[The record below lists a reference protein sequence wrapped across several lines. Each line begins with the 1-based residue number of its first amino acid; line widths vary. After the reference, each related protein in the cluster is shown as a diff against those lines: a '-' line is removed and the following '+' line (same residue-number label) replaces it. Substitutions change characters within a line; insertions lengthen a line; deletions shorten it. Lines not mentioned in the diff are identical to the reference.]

1 MDSLEKAALDGS
13 LFAGP
18 APPSPTRSASTASPL
33 NTDDELGSDLEDSPN
48 QSTFEDDHQE
58 GSGKNSNSF
67 LGKSRRST
75 KGKVQE
81 QVKQRM
87 EHDGHHTGVKGVIDD
102 RKMHDSN
109 AAAQKQSQA
118 TARAIGLQRKAL
130 VGLTIH
136 EEAEL
141 VAKDKKEDVGED
153 SELENWRKKR
163 RDQLQREKIMQQEDE
178 SQWDRQRQGDFAYGE
193 GNAEMGIRRGAL
205 REISEHNFVESVER
219 EGWAIVLIYE
229 PGIPQCNALSASL
242 LHLSL
247 NLPVSLSIALY
258 RARASAIAF
267 SLLPASSSATTSLV
281 IDDEFQVREVMDE
294 EPKRLPDPDVLPS
307 LLAYKDGE
315 LEKTWIRVDWDVSED
330 GVEGLLRREGI
341 LPPISKLGINRQ
353 SYIEDS
359 GEDD

>member
-18 APPSPTRSASTASPL
+18 TPPSPTRSASTASPL
-33 NTDDELGSDLEDSPN
+33 NTDDELGSDLEDSLN
-48 QSTFEDDHQE
+48 QFTFEDDHQE
-58 GSGKNSNSF
+58 SSGKNFNSF

-75 KGKVQE
+75 RGKAQE

-118 TARAIGLQRKAL
+118 TAKAIELQRKAL

-141 VAKDKKEDVGED
+141 VAKDKKKEEEEDA
-153 SELENWRKKR
+153 ELENWRKKR
-163 RDQLQREKIMQQEDE
+163 RDQLQRQKTMQQEDE

-193 GNAEMGIRRGAL
+193 GNAEKGIRRGAL

-229 PGIPQCNALSASL
+229 PVSYTPCVSRGRSAQTL
-242 LHLSL
+242 
-247 NLPVSLSIALY
+247 
-258 RARASAIAF
+258 
-267 SLLPASSSATTSLV
+267 
-281 IDDEFQVREVMDE
+281 
-294 EPKRLPDPDVLPS
+294 
-307 LLAYKDGE
+307 
-315 LEKTWIRVDWDVSED
+315 
-330 GVEGLLRREGI
+330 
-341 LPPISKLGINRQ
+341 
-353 SYIEDS
+353 
-359 GEDD
+359 

>member
-75 KGKVQE
+75 KGKAQE

-193 GNAEMGIRRGAL
+193 WNAEMGIRRGAL

-229 PGIPQCNALSASL
+229 PVSYTSCVSRGKSAQTL
-242 LHLSL
+242 
-247 NLPVSLSIALY
+247 
-258 RARASAIAF
+258 
-267 SLLPASSSATTSLV
+267 
-281 IDDEFQVREVMDE
+281 
-294 EPKRLPDPDVLPS
+294 
-307 LLAYKDGE
+307 
-315 LEKTWIRVDWDVSED
+315 
-330 GVEGLLRREGI
+330 
-341 LPPISKLGINRQ
+341 
-353 SYIEDS
+353 
-359 GEDD
+359 